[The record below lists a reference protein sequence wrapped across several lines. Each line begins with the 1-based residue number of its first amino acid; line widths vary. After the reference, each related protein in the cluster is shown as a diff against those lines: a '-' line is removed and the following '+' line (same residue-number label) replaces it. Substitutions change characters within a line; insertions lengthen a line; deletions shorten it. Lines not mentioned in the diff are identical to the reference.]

1 MKTGQQ
7 IVTDMIALLRGTELP
22 NEIGGDIY
30 RAGTRPKDS
39 TAEDCVVIFTT
50 ADADQFQEGVI
61 TLNIYVPDIITDNDG
76 VHLVD
81 SGRCEEVEDS
91 ARKAVKSLV
100 ASKSNY
106 KFKLRDAIHTQRDEE
121 INQSFV
127 VVRLGFKYYD

>member
-1 MKTGQQ
+1 
-7 IVTDMIALLRGTELP
+7 MIALLRGTELP

-50 ADADQFQEGVI
+50 ADAEQFQEGVI

-127 VVRLGFKYYD
+127 VVRLGFKYYN